1 MVRFESMVAATA
13 AEIDMTRVL
22 VIEDDDETA
31 NEIVAE
37 LQSSGFDV
45 DREATGVT
53 GLRRIETDSYDVVT
67 LDRMLPGLDGLEI
80 LEEIRRAGIATP
92 VLVLSA
98 LGDVDERVR
107 GLRAGGDDYLTKP
120 FALLEMRARVE
131 ALARRAPEPRQTV
144 LHIGTLE
151 LDLLAQTV
159 RRGGRAIDLTPREM
173 VLLKFMMENTG
184 QVLTRAMLF
193 EHVWRYRFD
202 PGTNLVDVHLGRLR
216 RKVDAPGEPMLI
228 HTIRKIGFILRASE

>member
-1 MVRFESMVAATA
+1 M
-13 AEIDMTRVL
+13 IRVL

-31 NEIVAE
+31 DEIVVE
-37 LQSSGFDV
+37 LQSSGFEV
-45 DREATGVT
+45 DREATGPT
-53 GLRRIETDSYDVVT
+53 GLRRIETDAYDVVT
-67 LDRMLPGLDGLEI
+67 LDRMLPELDGLKL
-80 LEEIRRAGIATP
+80 LEEIRRAGISTP

-131 ALARRAPEPRQTV
+131 ALARRSPEPRQSV
-144 LHIGTLE
+144 LHVGNLE
-151 LDLLAQTV
+151 LDLLARTA
-159 RRGGRAIDLTPREM
+159 RRGARPIELTPREM
-173 VLLKFMMENTG
+173 ILLKFMMENTG
-184 QVLTRAMLF
+184 QVVTRAMLF

-216 RKVDAPGEPMLI
+216 RKVDAPGEPVLI
-228 HTIRKIGFILRASE
+228 HTLRKIGFILRASD